1 MFDIVVG
8 PRLVFRRGKMSM
20 LDTWTCCGTW
30 ACLAVAHLLDA
41 TIGFCGVGWGLV
53 TSLHLH
59 KRSMLHHAFCMLS
72 CLTASLLGAVS
83 LYLSF
88 LGKSCVTGSLLDEF
102 SQ

>member
-41 TIGFCGVGWGLV
+41 TIGFCGGGVGTGNVVALAQTFDA
-53 TSLHLH
+53 TSCVLYAQL
-59 KRSMLHHAFCMLS
+59 SYSISAGS
-72 CLTASLLGAVS
+72 CLTVS
-83 LYLSF
+83 
-88 LGKSCVTGSLLDEF
+88 EF
-102 SQ
+102 SG